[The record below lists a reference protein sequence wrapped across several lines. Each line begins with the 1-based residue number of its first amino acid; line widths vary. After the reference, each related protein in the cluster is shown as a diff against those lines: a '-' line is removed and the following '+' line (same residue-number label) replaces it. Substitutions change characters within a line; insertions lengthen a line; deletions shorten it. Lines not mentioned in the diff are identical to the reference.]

1 LFPSF
6 FEELAEGREQLGG
19 RLLVESLGVGRH
31 GREPTGGHR
40 ARAGAGQIGRVRPDD
55 LRQAAHHSG
64 PLLLGR
70 FGRRL
75 GFGHAAHGSVVGVI
89 VDSYRFLPRSFIPL
103 YSGAAPAPGDD
114 GPVWAPFEKRLS
126 GAQIAL
132 LTSAGLYLEGEQE
145 PFDGEREKAE
155 PTWGDPTHRVLPAR
169 LPDGA
174 LGMMH
179 LHVNSEDVL
188 ADPEIALPLGGLA
201 ELVGEGRVGGVAPSH
216 FSVMGYQQ
224 AGLEVWRR
232 ETAPAIVERLRDE
245 GTDGLILAPV

>member
-1 LFPSF
+1 M
-6 FEELAEGREQLGG
+6 
-19 RLLVESLGVGRH
+19 
-31 GREPTGGHR
+31 
-40 ARAGAGQIGRVRPDD
+40 
-55 LRQAAHHSG
+55 
-64 PLLLGR
+64 
-70 FGRRL
+70 
-75 GFGHAAHGSVVGVI
+75 I

-103 YSGAAPAPGDD
+103 YSGATPAPGDD

-132 LTSAGLYLEGEQE
+132 LTSAGLYLEGEQA

-155 PTWGDPTHRVLPAR
+155 PTWGDPTHRVLPAP
-169 LPDGA
+169 LPGAA

-188 ADPEIALPLGGLA
+188 ADPEIALPVGGLA
-201 ELVGEGRVGGVAPSH
+201 QLVGEGRVGGVAPSH

-224 AGLEVWRR
+224 AGLEVWRG
-232 ETAPAIVERLRDE
+232 ETAPAIVERLRAE